1 MNTSSTA
8 SAVLV
13 RMDVWDDYVCPF
25 CYLGQPMLARVEAEF
40 GGQLEVRSRAFE
52 LRPDPEPTLD
62 PDGKYLHDIWTLS
75 VYPMSRERGIKLR
88 LPPVQPRS
96 RLAHEMTAFAHA
108 QSKGAQAH
116 HALFKAFF
124 EHGQDI
130 GKVDIL
136 ARIATSVGLDEAKVR
151 CALAEGTY
159 SAQVLADEEVAAG
172 LGISGVPAIS
182 IRAADDAIERSAIL
196 KGVQS
201 YETLHGV
208 IDSLLRPD
216 A

>member
-1 MNTSSTA
+1 MNTLTTA

-13 RMDVWDDYVCPF
+13 RIDVWDDYVCPF
-25 CYLGQPMLARVEAEF
+25 CYLGQPLLARIEAEF
-40 GGQLEVRSRAFE
+40 AGKLEVRSRAFE

-62 PDGKYLHDIWTLS
+62 PDGKYLHDIWSRS
-75 VYPMSRERGIKLR
+75 VYPMARERRMKLH

-108 QSKGAQAH
+108 RDKGAEVH

-130 GKVDIL
+130 GDVDIL
-136 ARIATSVGLDEAKVR
+136 AKIAASVGLDEAAVR
-151 CALAEGTY
+151 SALAEGTHR
-159 SAQVLADEEVAAG
+159 AQVLADEKVASG
-172 LGISGVPAIS
+172 LGIGGVPAIS
-182 IRAADDAIERSAIL
+182 IRAASELVERGVLL
-196 KGVQS
+196 KGVQP
-201 YETLHGV
+201 YETLRGV
-208 IDSLLRPD
+208 IDSIVRPD